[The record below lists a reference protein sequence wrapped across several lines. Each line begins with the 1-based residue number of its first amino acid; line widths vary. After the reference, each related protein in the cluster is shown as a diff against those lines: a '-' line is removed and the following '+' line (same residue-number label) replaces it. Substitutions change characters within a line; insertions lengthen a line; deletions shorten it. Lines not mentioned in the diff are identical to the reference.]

1 MTKKVL
7 STIILAS
14 LIFSAC
20 TNKQALEKSTQIKSN
35 IETSTSNITSEAIP
49 STDTTKETTQLETA
63 KPQQYS
69 MSDVVKH
76 NAKNDCWFVIDNSIY
91 DVSSFIPNHPGGIII
106 AQGCGK
112 DASKLF
118 HAVENHQS
126 KALRMLNEWKI
137 GEL

>member
-1 MTKKVL
+1 MNKKIL
-7 STIILAS
+7 STIIIAS

-20 TNKQALEKSTQIKSN
+20 TNKQTLEKPTQIQNN
-35 IETSTSNITSEAIP
+35 IENPTSNLTNDTIPTTNTTNETNQPETSR
-49 STDTTKETTQLETA
+49 
-63 KPQQYS
+63 PQQFT
-69 MSDVVKH
+69 MSDVAKH
-76 NAKNDCWFVIDNSIY
+76 NTKNDCWFVIDNSIY
-91 DVSSFIPNHPGGIII
+91 DVSNFISNHPGGIII